1 MPKTPEGKKRSSQN
15 SLKHGMRAKNV
26 LVLADESEEQYQ
38 ETRRG
43 WLKSFEPKGY
53 HEMRLVEQL
62 ILNDWLLKRANRR
75 LLEAEADVDAENDT
89 ENCEHRMELMQ
100 RYKTTAERS
109 FYRALAAAEALRK
122 DQLREELIKERL
134 TWRYDRKIASL
145 REKVNRLRAINAANG
160 QAPAGGGKESA
171 ARSRSSRDSERASSF
186 PRPADGGRDGAE
198 NRRGWHEAGDSYRDR
213 PRR

>member
-134 TWRYDRKIASL
+134 TWKYDRKAASL
-145 REKVNRLRAINAANG
+145 RKEVSRLRQARRNAEASNGNHSAEFTRRSQIRNRLRDG
-160 QAPAGGGKESA
+160 PALQS
-171 ARSRSSRDSERASSF
+171 
-186 PRPADGGRDGAE
+186 
-198 NRRGWHEAGDSYRDR
+198 
-213 PRR
+213 